1 MTKHIQLAMLS
12 TDLFICTHLVTLSQ
26 LHWCWRCIELSWV
39 ISILTTYSKSFMK
52 IENKSEPKQL
62 PCGTPQDILCCLEKN
77 CNQHPT
83 KVELKM
89 IKMFWQMI
97 YLPHILWFL
106 KKALFVFLRDVVQ
119 HLTSC
124 FWVISTIWH
133 TAHITENHPENKV
146 LLKHAEEG
154 KTAHVCWEKNG

>member
-26 LHWCWRCIELSWV
+26 IHWCWRCIELSWV

-97 YLPHILWFL
+97 YLPHILWFKKKHSLSFLEMWCSTWQAVSGSSLPYGTQHTSL
-106 KKALFVFLRDVVQ
+106 KITLK
-119 HLTSC
+119 TKC
-124 FWVISTIWH
+124 F
-133 TAHITENHPENKV
+133 
-146 LLKHAEEG
+146 
-154 KTAHVCWEKNG
+154 